1 MFNFN
6 EDVYSMI
13 VDELSDKRKE
23 ILTVED
29 ISEMLGVTRQ
39 SIWNFESKSRYSI
52 ALMLEYMFVLYDQE
66 TLKREICKLRASFI
80 KDLHKDHFIY
90 TDTDSLFLDKGDK

>member
-6 EDVYSMI
+6 EDVYSQM
-13 VDELSDKRKE
+13 VKELSDKRKE
-23 ILTVED
+23 IMPVED
-29 ISEMLGVTRQ
+29 FAQMLGVTRQ

-80 KDLHKDHFIY
+80 EDLHK
-90 TDTDSLFLDKGDK
+90 GDK